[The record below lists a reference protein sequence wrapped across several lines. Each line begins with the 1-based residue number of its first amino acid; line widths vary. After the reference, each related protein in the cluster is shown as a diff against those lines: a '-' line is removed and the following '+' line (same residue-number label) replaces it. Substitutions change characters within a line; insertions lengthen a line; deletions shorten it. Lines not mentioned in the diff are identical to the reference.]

1 MITFF
6 NPCKGT
12 HNAEQPV
19 KIFALL
25 VSIDSVP
32 QGGVDL
38 MGGGRAPLAALTAL
52 ALQLGVAAQS
62 HSVEVV

>member
-1 MITFF
+1 MIKYL
-6 NPCKGT
+6 NPCKNT
-12 HNAEQPV
+12 YNAQQPV
-19 KIFALL
+19 KIFALF
-25 VSIDSVP
+25 VGIDPVP

-52 ALQLGVAAQS
+52 ALQLGMAAQS